1 MEVYPVKLGVTL
13 GIVWGTCM
21 LFLALFSSKYYGMSL
36 FSAMTKLYTGC
47 SQKNIFAKLL
57 CGAFGFVDAF
67 VGGWLVGEVY
77 NRLPL
82 KK

>member
-1 MEVYPVKLGVTL
+1 MEVYPIRLGVTI

-21 LFLALFSSKYYGMSL
+21 LLLAVFANKGYGMSL
-36 FSAMTKLYTGC
+36 FSAITKLYIGC
-47 SQKNIFAKLL
+47 GQKDFFSKLL
-57 CGAFGFVDAF
+57 CGVLGFLDGF
-67 VGGWLVGEVY
+67 VGGWLVGEIY

>member
-1 MEVYPVKLGVTL
+1 MEVYPVRLGLAL

-21 LFLALFSSKYYGMSL
+21 LLLAVFANKDYGMSL
-36 FSAMTKLYTGC
+36 FGAMTKLYIGC
-47 SQKNIFAKLL
+47 GQKDLLSKLL
-57 CGAFGFVDAF
+57 CGVLGFLDAF
-67 VGGWLVGEVY
+67 VGGWLVGEIY